1 MARFVQIVEFQTSRP
16 DEVEALHERFRSETE
31 GKRTAQRVT
40 VTQDRDRPGTV
51 MIIAE
56 FPSYE
61 EAMKNSELPETQ
73 RISEQMMKLADGG
86 PTFRNLDVTN
96 EL

>member
-16 DEVEALHERFRSETE
+16 DEVRALNERFRSETE
-31 GKRTAQRVT
+31 GKRTADRVT
-40 VTQDRDRPGTV
+40 VTQDRDRPGTII
-51 MIIAE
+51 IIAE

-73 RISEQMMKLADGG
+73 RISEEMMKLSDNGA
-86 PTFRNLDVTN
+86 TFRNLDVTN
-96 EL
+96 QM